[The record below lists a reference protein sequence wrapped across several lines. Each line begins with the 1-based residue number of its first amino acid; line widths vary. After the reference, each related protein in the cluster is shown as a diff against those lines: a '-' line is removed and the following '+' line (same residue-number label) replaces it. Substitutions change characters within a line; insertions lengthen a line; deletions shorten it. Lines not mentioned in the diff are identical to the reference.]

1 MSLIKLSNLSFC
13 YDGSYDMI
21 FENVNLQLDT
31 DWRLGLV
38 GRNGRGKTTL
48 LKLLCGEYEYG
59 GSISGGVNFEY
70 FPYGVADEEDFTL
83 DVMRQI
89 APSCADWEICRE
101 LSLLAVAEDVLYR
114 SFATLS
120 GGEQTKV
127 LLAALFLKSDGFL
140 LIDEPTNHLD
150 SRARQTVGEYLK
162 RKKGFI
168 LVSHDRA
175 LLDTCVDH
183 IIALNKTD
191 IEVQQGNF
199 SAWWQN
205 KQWQD
210 SFEIARNE
218 KLQKEIRHLAAA
230 AKRNAAWSDRVEKSK
245 FGQKVSGIKP
255 DKGHIGHKSV
265 KMMKRS
271 KVVEGR
277 RQAALEEKSKL
288 LHNVEQDEKLK
299 ISPLCHY
306 SQRLVQLDGVSLFY
320 GDRAVCKDISFTV
333 NQGER
338 LALTGR
344 NGCGKSSILKLLC
357 GEDIS
362 YRGQLYRAANLKI
375 SYVLQTTDHLR
386 GSLSEYARG
395 LGIDESIFKS
405 ILRKMDF
412 ARVQF
417 EKDMADFSQGQK
429 KKVMIA
435 GSLCEQAHLYIWD
448 EPLNF
453 IDVISRMQIEDL
465 LLKYQPTLLFVEHD
479 MAFAENIATMSVD
492 LG

>member
-1 MSLIKLSNLSFC
+1 MSLIKICDLSFC

-59 GSISGGVNFEY
+59 GSISGGVNFAY
-70 FPYGVADEEDFTL
+70 FPYEVADENDFTIE
-83 DVMRQI
+83 VVRQI
-89 APSCADWEICRE
+89 APDCADWEICRE
-101 LSLLAVAEDVLYR
+101 LSLLAVADDVLYR

-120 GGEQTKV
+120 GGERTKV

-150 SRARQTVGEYLK
+150 GAARQAVGEYLK

-183 IIALNKTD
+183 IIAINKTD
-191 IEVQQGNF
+191 IKIQQGNF
-199 SAWWQN
+199 STWWQN

-210 SFEIARNE
+210 NFEIGKNE
-218 KLQKEIRHLAAA
+218 KLKKEIRHLAAA

-255 DKGHIGHKSV
+255 DKGHIGHKSA

-277 RQAALEEKSKL
+277 RQAALEEKSQL
-288 LHNVEQDEKLK
+288 LHNVERDEKLAV
-299 ISPLCHY
+299 SPLRHY
-306 SQRLVQLDGVSLFY
+306 SERLVQLDGVSLFY
-320 GDRAVCKDISFTV
+320 GEKTVCEDVSFAV

-338 LALTGR
+338 VALGGR

-362 YRGQLYRAANLKI
+362 YSGHVYRAANLKI
-375 SYVLQTTDHLR
+375 SYVPQNTDHLR
-386 GSLSEYARG
+386 GTLSEYARG
-395 LGIDESIFKS
+395 LSIDESIFKS

-412 ARVQF
+412 SRVQF
-417 EKDMADFSQGQK
+417 EKDMADFSEGQK

-479 MAFAENIATMSVD
+479 MAFARNIATQLVD
-492 LG
+492 LK